1 LWQGREALKL
11 SEAQR
16 QFQVAVE
23 YRRVAWERGGL
34 DEEGRA
40 DLDAAVAEAEKR
52 CWVEWMALNER
63 H

>member
-1 LWQGREALKL
+1 MRL